1 MKKNTNYDPIRKRY
15 NRLAFIYNF
24 LEAPLE
30 YFRFAS
36 WRKRLKDN
44 ITGNR
49 VLEVGVGTGKN
60 LPYYLREI
68 EITAIDFS
76 PGMLKRARNKASAED
91 VRVALIE
98 MDVQQLDFPDNYF
111 DTVFAT
117 FVFCSV
123 PDPVAG
129 LKELKRVCKP
139 EGKLLLLE
147 HMRPGNVILGFIFD
161 VLNPFVVRMMGANI
175 NRRTLENI
183 LKAGWKIRVKEKLS
197 SDIVWWIEA
206 EPA

>member
-1 MKKNTNYDPIRKRY
+1 MK
-15 NRLAFIYNF
+15 
-24 LEAPLE
+24 
-30 YFRFAS
+30 
-36 WRKRLKDN
+36 KRLKDN

-60 LPYYLREI
+60 LLYYPKGI

-76 PGMLKRARNKASAED
+76 PGMLKRARNKASTDD

-98 MDVQQLDFPDNYF
+98 MDVQHLDFPDNYF

-129 LKELKRVCKP
+129 LTELKRVCKP

-183 LKAGWKIRVKEKLS
+183 YKAGWKIRVKEKLS